1 MGVYVIYSRLIKAV
15 QKEGS
20 WIYPSMEFYRFQR
33 EFFLRFF
40 FFFHLNLIK
49 TTTKKKKSVSPNE
62 WQLADLHYSTGGSP
76 EFLML
81 GDGQVITSCLWL
93 FSTRLS
99 PMFIV
104 NYLPLKA
111 VIASLMFPHHKF
123 DLHCFFIYLRVLLYS
138 SKCFIIK
145 EDNRRMKIEWIPNS
159 CLKKDMLNMYTL
171 AYIYVCIYIYL
182 HILR

>member
-1 MGVYVIYSRLIKAV
+1 MFSH
-15 QKEGS
+15 
-20 WIYPSMEFYRFQR
+20 P
-33 EFFLRFF
+33 
-40 FFFHLNLIK
+40 HCNLIK
-49 TTTKKKKSVSPNE
+49 TNQKKSISPNE
-62 WQLADLHYSTGGSP
+62 CQLADLRYSTGGPP

-123 DLHCFFIYLRVLLYS
+123 DLHCFLIYLHVLLYS
-138 SKCFIIK
+138 LKCFILK
-145 EDNRRMKIEWIPNS
+145 EDNGRMEIEQKPKS
-159 CLKKDMLNMYTL
+159 CLKKYML
-171 AYIYVCIYIYL
+171 VIYIFFSYTWMAL
-182 HILR
+182 KATFWMLATSVELLDVVAISASLEKWSRN